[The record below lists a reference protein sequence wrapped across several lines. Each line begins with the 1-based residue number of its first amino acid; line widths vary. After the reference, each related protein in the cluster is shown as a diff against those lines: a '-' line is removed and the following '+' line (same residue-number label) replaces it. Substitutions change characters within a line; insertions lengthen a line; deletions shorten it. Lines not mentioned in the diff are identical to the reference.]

1 MVQKINLILFMLK
14 IMFFLFFTIDFVVK
28 YDVGMFFL
36 AGMLLLHNSGLRLC
50 VLSQLF
56 CADNVKPPQLPTFT
70 FQTLLAVS
78 IIVKLIIHTPT
89 LHSVIKINKKHN
101 IACCFSSPHAFI
113 KCIEFVVRQSFLLE
127 YSNNCVVNATL
138 NHTNV
143 KLHLSL

>member
-1 MVQKINLILFMLK
+1 M
-14 IMFFLFFTIDFVVK
+14 K

-89 LHSVIKINKKHN
+89 LHSVIKNKQNTQHSML
-101 IACCFSSPHAFI
+101 F
-113 KCIEFVVRQSFLLE
+113 FLT
-127 YSNNCVVNATL
+127 SR
-138 NHTNV
+138 
-143 KLHLSL
+143 LH